1 MPSLKLISATD
12 TEYSNSVLKSL
23 NDQRNNG
30 QFCDITIIIRD
41 RKFRAHKTILA
52 ASSSYFHQLFTV
64 AGQVIEL
71 NFIRAEIFEEILNY
85 IYTSKIVR
93 VRSDRLEELIQA
105 GKILGVKFIANLA
118 SPLSQVKGLP
128 GLSKK
133 TESKTDT
140 TSEMPIITES
150 FSISAEEFHQTSKP
164 DGNDDDSDSDVM
176 FVSQTT
182 NQKVSTEVID
192 LESTENTST
201 AEVPQEDAGSH
212 KTYSVKPPQADDK
225 SNSPDGNSNSWSS
238 PECGPVLPTIAPTV
252 SPTVSTSLNN
262 GPSESSSSPQNNNF
276 GVHKKQVS
284 NPPALE
290 GDQKIRLVDLSSA
303 SEVSSPSNVSQIKSG
318 TEQTVTLKTPSDI
331 GAISP
336 DCRVYANIGEDTYD
350 VVTMKDDPE
359 EGGSM
364 GLNGKRSYMATLT
377 KPTSEPPTPPRP
389 GPKSK
394 KSKVDESQYYELVMD
409 GKTFYVCV
417 VCKRPYVCLTSVRR
431 HYNTHSW
438 EKKYPCRHCNK
449 VFALAEYR
457 TKHEIIHTGERRYQ
471 CLLCKEMFISYQLL
485 SSHCRSVHNQDP
497 SGKKAKDETDDNL
510 YRLLPCKSVKMKMY
524 SWETDDKPSDI
535 KTVMSDDGSVHIT
548 TAHQQASAQRSM
560 LNWDDIFIESDQPE
574 SSVHDSSKTDP
585 EYNYMMPET
594 Y

>member
-12 TEYSNSVLKSL
+12 TEYSTAVLKSL
-23 NDQRNNG
+23 NEQRNDG
-30 QFCDITIIIRD
+30 LFCDITIIIRD
-41 RKFRAHKTILA
+41 KKFRAHKTILA
-52 ASSSYFHQLFTV
+52 ASSKYFHQLFTV

-93 VRSDRLEELIQA
+93 VRSDRLEELIHA

-118 SPLSQVKGLP
+118 SPLSHVKGLP

-133 TESKTDT
+133 AENKTDSN
-140 TSEMPIITES
+140 SEVMPIITES
-150 FSISAEEFHQTSKP
+150 FSISSEEFHQTSKP
-164 DGNDDDSDSDVM
+164 EGNDEDSDSDVM

-182 NQKVSTEVID
+182 NQKVDSEVID
-192 LESTENTST
+192 LESTENST
-201 AEVPQEDAGSH
+201 ITDVQQEDAGSQ
-212 KTYSVKPPQADDK
+212 KTYSVKPPH
-225 SNSPDGNSNSWSS
+225 SGTISSPNSNSNNVSA
-238 PECGPVLPTIAPTV
+238 PECATE
-252 SPTVSTSLNN
+252 SPSPSTSFSH
-262 GPSESSSSPQNNNF
+262 GPSNSTLSPPNNNNL

-284 NPPALE
+284 TPEPHE
-290 GDQKIRLVDLSSA
+290 GDPKIRLLD
-303 SEVSSPSNVSQIKSG
+303 VSPVSGIPSQSNVSASKLG
-318 TEQTVTLKTPSDI
+318 AEQTVTLKTAAEI
-331 GAISP
+331 GSISP

-350 VVTMKDDPE
+350 IVTTKDDPE
-359 EGGSM
+359 EGGST
-364 GLNGKRSYMATLT
+364 GLNGKRAYMATLT
-377 KPTSEPPTPPRP
+377 KAIEDPPTPLTS

-394 KSKVDESQYYELVMD
+394 KAKVDENQYYELVMD

-438 EKKYPCRHCNK
+438 EKQYPCRHCNK

-457 TKHEIIHTGERRYQ
+457 TKHEISHTGERRYQ
-471 CLLCKEMFISYQLL
+471 CLLCQEMFLNYQVL
-485 SSHCRSVHNQDP
+485 SSHIRSVHNQDA

-524 SWETDDKPSDI
+524 SWVTDEKPSDI
-535 KTVMSDDGSVHIT
+535 KSVMTDDGSVHIKT
-548 TAHQQASAQRSM
+548 SNQQDSTQRSM
-560 LNWDDIFIESDQPE
+560 LNWDDIFIEPDASSQPG
-574 SSVHDSSKTDP
+574 SSVNNSSKREP
-585 EYNYMMPET
+585 EFDFLIPET

>member
-12 TEYSNSVLKSL
+12 TEYSTSVLKSL
-23 NDQRNNG
+23 NDQRNDG
-30 QFCDITIIIRD
+30 LFCDITIIIRD

-52 ASSSYFHQLFTV
+52 ASSTYFHQLFTV

-71 NFIRAEIFEEILNY
+71 NFIRAEIFEEVLNY

-128 GLSKK
+128 GLSKRA
-133 TESKTDT
+133 ESKSDA
-140 TSEMPIITES
+140 TSEVMPIITES
-150 FSISAEEFHQTSKP
+150 YSISSEEFNQPSKP
-164 DGNDDDSDSDVM
+164 ENDEDSDGDVM

-182 NQKVSTEVID
+182 SAKQKVDEIID
-192 LESTENTST
+192 LESTENST
-201 AEVPQEDAGSH
+201 VADVQQEVCVSQ
-212 KTYSVKPPQADDK
+212 KTFSVKPPQ
-225 SNSPDGNSNSWSS
+225 SGSQSSSS
-238 PECGPVLPTIAPTV
+238 PNVSSNNLPTPVSATAAPQTPSTIV
-252 SPTVSTSLNN
+252 SP
-262 GPSESSSSPQNNNF
+262 GPSDSSSSPQSSNNL
-276 GVHKKQVS
+276 GVQKKQVS
-284 NPPALE
+284 PPAPE
-290 GDQKIRLVDLSSA
+290 DDHKIKLLDI
-303 SEVSSPSNVSQIKSG
+303 SSPSKPTIVRTA
-318 TEQTVTLKTPSDI
+318 TEQTVTLKKTAAEI
-331 GAISP
+331 GSISP
-336 DCRVYANIGEDTYD
+336 ECRVYANIGEDTYD
-350 VVTMKDDPE
+350 IVTTKEDPE
-359 EGGSM
+359 EGGST
-364 GLNGKRSYMATLT
+364 GLNGKRAYMATLT
-377 KPTSEPPTPPRP
+377 RPSEEPPPSPKS

-394 KSKVDESQYYELVMD
+394 KAKVDENQYYELVMD

-457 TKHEIIHTGERRYQ
+457 TKHEIVHTGERRYQ
-471 CLLCKEMFISYQLL
+471 CLLCHEMFLNYQVL

-497 SGKKAKDETDDNL
+497 SGKKAKDESEDNL

-524 SWETDDKPSDI
+524 SWVTDDEPSDI
-535 KTVMSDDGSVHIT
+535 KTIMTDDGSVHIT
-548 TAHQQASAQRSM
+548 TSNQQDSAHRSM
-560 LNWDDIFIESDQPE
+560 LNWDDIFVEPDGGSQPGG
-574 SSVHDSSKTDP
+574 SLSKSEP
-585 EYNYMMPET
+585 EYDYVTPET